1 MNKKNNYQLVI
12 YRKNNNLV
20 GKMYENEDNI
30 VCQSNDVS
38 FWLNK
43 YYNVIQYIQDD
54 NILCVYFSPLIN
66 KYKAMIIKR
75 NYGFYNKYRNELIKE
90 IDGLNLDDCLY
101 RLNISLGLEN
111 VRKLTKKKNDRYYK
125 RKKDNK

>member
-43 YYNVIQYIQDD
+43 YYNVIDYIQDD
-54 NILCVYFSPLIN
+54 NILCIYLSPLIN
-66 KYKAMIIKR
+66 K
-75 NYGFYNKYRNELIKE
+75 
-90 IDGLNLDDCLY
+90 
-101 RLNISLGLEN
+101 
-111 VRKLTKKKNDRYYK
+111 
-125 RKKDNK
+125 